1 MKRPSLP
8 NFANFS
14 NLSFAATLA
23 LAAGYGCYTGPDTVP
38 TAIPVTN
45 EPPTPSSTTPAEGIP
60 CEVGALLEKYCTSCH
75 GDPPKGAKSSLLT
88 REALMASW
96 EGGDSL
102 AALSVARM
110 QDTENPMPPSGNLSE
125 DEIAVLAQWVD
136 DGMPAGTC
144 ETGSTDPTPIELT
157 CTSGKY
163 WTKGEDHGD
172 KLMTPG
178 RACITC
184 HSGIGTG
191 KTMDDDDDD
200 DEHDD
205 DAPLFTFA
213 GTVYPT
219 AHEPDDCYGVDGKVT
234 GTTVIIHG
242 ADGESLT
249 LAVNAS
255 GNFYTETPVALPYTA
270 EVIRNGS
277 SRTMKT
283 EATDGDCNTC
293 HGARSGEANG
303 RITAP

>member
-8 NFANFS
+8 NFANFA
-14 NLSFAATLA
+14 LAATLA
-23 LAAGYGCYTGPDTVP
+23 LAAGYGCYTGPDSVP
-38 TAIPVTN
+38 TAIPVADK
-45 EPPTPSSTTPAEGIP
+45 PSKPSAAPTAEGMP
-60 CEVGALLEKYCTSCH
+60 CDVGALLQKYCTSCH
-75 GDPPKGAKSSLLT
+75 GDPPVGAKSSLVT

-96 EGGDSL
+96 DGGDSL
-102 AALSVARM
+102 AALSLARM
-110 QDTENPMPPSGNLSE
+110 RDVENPMPPSGNLSE
-125 DEIAVLAQWVD
+125 NEIAIFEQWVNE
-136 DGMPAGTC
+136 GMPAGSC
-144 ETGSTDPTPIELT
+144 DSPNATDPVPIELT

-178 RACITC
+178 RACINC
-184 HSGIGTG
+184 HSGVGSG

-200 DEHDD
+200 EHEHD

-219 AHEPDDCYGVDGKVT
+219 AHEPDDCYGVDGKTT
-234 GTTVIIHG
+234 GTTVILHG

-255 GNFYTETPVALPYTA
+255 GNFFTELPLALPYTA
-270 EVIRNGS
+270 EVVRDGK